1 MNATSIADAI
11 SELTRFAPSP
21 GSMKENY
28 ALERMR
34 SFLEKIGNPQD
45 QYRVV
50 HIAGTSG
57 KTSTAYFTRALLC
70 EAGRHVGLTISP
82 HITAVNERVQIDAGP
97 LDDETLVRH
106 IHNFLRIIDNS
117 GCQLTYFEALT
128 GLAFWVFAQQK
139 VDYAVVETGIGGLLD
154 ATNAVSRA
162 DKVCVITDI
171 GVDHTEVL
179 GDTIEEIATQKAG
192 IILPRSHVLLANQEP
207 RAVSTVLA
215 RARHLSASLSLV
227 DSGATGR
234 AVIDLPLYQHRNWTL
249 ARATFDFIA
258 GRDGLPALTEKCLR
272 RAMTRQPPGR
282 YERYYLDGKT
292 LILDGAHNPQK
303 IAALCEAMRAA
314 GEWPAAVLA
323 SFASAPDPKLTS
335 SLAELRELTTHLIVS
350 AFAVVQDRAKQ
361 SRPAHEIAA
370 RANEVGFQSVEIHE
384 STDQA
389 FEALLSR
396 PERILVVTGSLYLV
410 SQVRILAERYIGRS

>member
-1 MNATSIADAI
+1 MNATSVADAI
-11 SELTRFAPSP
+11 SELTRFAPGQ

-28 ALERMR
+28 ALVRMR

-70 EAGRHVGLTISP
+70 EAGQHVGLTISP

-97 LDDETLVRH
+97 LDDDTLVSH
-106 IHNFLRIIDNS
+106 IHDFLRIIDNS
-117 GCQLTYFEALT
+117 SCQLTYFEALT

-139 VDYAVVETGIGGLLD
+139 VDYAVIETGIGGLLD
-154 ATNAVSRA
+154 ATNAVSRE

-171 GVDHTEVL
+171 GFDHTEVL
-179 GDTIEEIATQKAG
+179 GDTIEEIASQKAG
-192 IILPRSHVLLANQEP
+192 IILPRSHVLLSNQEQ
-207 RAVSTVLA
+207 RAVSTILA
-215 RARHLSASLSLV
+215 RAQRLGARVSIV
-227 DSGATGR
+227 DSRPTDR
-234 AVIDLPLYQHRNWTL
+234 AVIDLPLYQHRNWAL
-249 ARATFDFIA
+249 ARATFDFLS
-258 GRDGLPALTEKCLR
+258 GRDGLPALTGECLR
-272 RAMTRQPPGR
+272 RAMAKQPPGR
-282 YERYYLDGKT
+282 YERYYIDGKT

-303 IAALCEAMRAA
+303 IAALREAMRAA

-323 SFASAPDPKLTS
+323 SFGSAPDAKLIS

-350 AFAVVQDRAKQ
+350 AFAVAQDRAKQ
-361 SRPAHEIAA
+361 SRSVLEIAA
-370 RANEVGFQSVEIHE
+370 RANEVGYQSVEILE
-384 STDQA
+384 STDEA
-389 FEALLSR
+389 FEALLRR

-410 SQVRILAERYIGRS
+410 SQVRVLAERYIGRS